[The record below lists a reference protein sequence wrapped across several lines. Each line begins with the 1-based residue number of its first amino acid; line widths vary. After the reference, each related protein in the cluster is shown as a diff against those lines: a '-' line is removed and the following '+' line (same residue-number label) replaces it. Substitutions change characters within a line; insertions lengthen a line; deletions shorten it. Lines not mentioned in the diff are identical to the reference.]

1 MNILIAL
8 LVFTKLYVLFAY
20 FKVHRSR
27 LFVNLI
33 INSSFLAFHCF
44 SWGQMKVIQFTSST
58 REYVRRTP
66 KLKKLLGAL
75 LTKTNGYKLIKNNK
89 EVAFLKDTG
98 DNVIIIDEPYDF
110 MIYVNYRD
118 DMIKNVVCLDVSE
131 QDKYLKAD
139 FKFILVEVVLNES
152 LSLPVNLIGDHYNY
166 MITGNQLSKI
176 FFVYFLKT
184 HYADYLKGLEED
196 VINNYKIKILDH
208 NMDSVE
214 FTSQDVLCIE
224 NETYVIRR

>member
-1 MNILIAL
+1 
-8 LVFTKLYVLFAY
+8 
-20 FKVHRSR
+20 
-27 LFVNLI
+27 
-33 INSSFLAFHCF
+33 
-44 SWGQMKVIQFTSST
+44 MKVIQFTSST